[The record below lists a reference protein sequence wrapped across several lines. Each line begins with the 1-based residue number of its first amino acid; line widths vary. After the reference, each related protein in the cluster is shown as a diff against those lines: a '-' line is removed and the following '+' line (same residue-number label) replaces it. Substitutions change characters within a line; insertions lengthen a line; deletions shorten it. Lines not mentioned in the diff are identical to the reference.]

1 MNFLRGLRPKRCSL
15 GKVFEVILVFA
26 LLLTWVGYLGSFHWF
41 LALFDH
47 FRLQGVIVCSVVL
60 ILFVIRRRWKWV
72 VFALLSLGASFWPI
86 WKTSG
91 TLLSN
96 VQSDGVPGLKI
107 ISFNVLRSNT
117 LYQETEA
124 YLKAADADV
133 ILLMEVNSDWKNALA
148 SLRQSHPYGTA
159 TVQEDHSG
167 NAIYSRVPLVDFQV
181 DGFVAGGMPCIT
193 AVVKHGDR
201 VVRLIGV
208 HPLPPWGRNELA
220 VQLAQ
225 FEAVAR
231 QVSATPEIPA
241 LVLGDFNAA
250 PWSQAISLLREKTIL
265 DFRTPKPVWRPT
277 WQRTGL
283 LALPIDHALCTQ
295 QLFFERREI
304 GPELGSDHRP
314 QELLLRW
321 VK

>member
-1 MNFLRGLRPKRCSL
+1 MNFLHDLRLKRCSL
-15 GKVFEVILVFA
+15 GKGFEVILVFV
-26 LLLTWVGYLGSFHWF
+26 LLPTWVGYLASFHWF
-41 LALFDH
+41 FALFDH
-47 FRLQGVIVCSVVL
+47 FRLQGVIVSSVVL
-60 ILFVIRRRWKWV
+60 LAFLIRKRWKWV
-72 VFALLSLGASFWPI
+72 VFALLSLGANLWPI
-86 WKTSG
+86 WKTCG
-91 TLLSN
+91 TLPSN
-96 VQSDGVPGLKI
+96 VQADGVPGLKI

-133 ILLMEVNSDWKNALA
+133 ILLMEVNSVWKNALA
-148 SLRQSHPYGTA
+148 TLRQSHPYGTA
-159 TVQEDHSG
+159 AAQEDHSG
-167 NAIYSRVPLVDFQV
+167 TALYSRVPLVDFKV
-181 DGFVAGGMPCIT
+181 DRFVAGGMPCVT
-193 AVVKHGDR
+193 AVVKHGNR

-208 HPLPPWGRNELA
+208 HPLPPTGRDKLW

-225 FEAVAR
+225 FEAVT
-231 QVSATPEIPA
+231 QHVSATPEIPA
-241 LVLGDFNAA
+241 LVLGDFNAT
-250 PWSQAISLLREKTIL
+250 PWSPASSLLREKSTL

-314 QELLLRW
+314 QELLLKW